1 MILHGNSQ
9 KVLYNFFRNYN
20 IITFDHKFL
29 LHTICYN
36 IMCLIYTLLELMI
49 NLLSRMAF
57 FPKQFCTCSRP
68 SLKIETHIVTYYP
81 FLRPMSDYFIGGR
94 SFGCPMNAGAAGTF
108 FDAVPRRLIIN
119 NHNMST
125 DTATLLLQFPNQPL
139 WTNVYVQ
146 DRAQASVPLSWSRVQ
161 VIK

>member
-1 MILHGNSQ
+1 
-9 KVLYNFFRNYN
+9 
-20 IITFDHKFL
+20 
-29 LHTICYN
+29 
-36 IMCLIYTLLELMI
+36 
-49 NLLSRMAF
+49 
-57 FPKQFCTCSRP
+57 
-68 SLKIETHIVTYYP
+68 
-81 FLRPMSDYFIGGR
+81 
-94 SFGCPMNAGAAGTF
+94 MNAGAAGTF
-108 FDAVPRRLIIN
+108 YDVVPRRLIIN